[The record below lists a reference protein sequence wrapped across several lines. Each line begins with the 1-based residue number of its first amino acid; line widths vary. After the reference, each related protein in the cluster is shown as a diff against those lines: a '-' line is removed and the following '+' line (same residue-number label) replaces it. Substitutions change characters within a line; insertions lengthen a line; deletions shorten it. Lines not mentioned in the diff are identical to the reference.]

1 MQMLKDRIRK
11 EGRILP
17 GHIVKVDGFLNH
29 RVDTELME
37 AIAKEFKNL
46 LVAGRC
52 ISATHLALASVRVV
66 GPAMATGEA
75 AGKAAALSVKH
86 NVQLRDLDVAA
97 LQTALREEGVYLR
110 D

>member
-1 MQMLKDRIRK
+1 M
-11 EGRILP
+11 
-17 GHIVKVDGFLNH
+17 
-29 RVDTELME
+29 
-37 AIAKEFKNL
+37 
-46 LVAGRC
+46 
-52 ISATHLALASVRVV
+52 

-97 LQTALREEGVYLR
+97 LQAALREEGVYLR